1 MRTLCVCTLLTVVVA
16 GGCASQKGES
26 YARAGFDFTTL
37 DKVAILDVSGSVRG
51 DAAKNQIGDFFSM
64 ELIKRGYTPVERAE
78 VQKLLKEQEFQASD
92 ITSDAGAVEAGEIL
106 NVPAVLLVNIPTYK
120 EEMNMTA
127 KIINVED
134 GGILWVGSASGSTG
148 KTLSTILGVAAGA
161 AAGVA
166 VAGGDSS
173 DRVAGGVIGGVLGGV
188 AGHALSPQQ
197 AEQVQ
202 KLIKK
207 LCEEMP
213 ARVGIVRSR

>member
-51 DAAKNQIGDFFSM
+51 DAAKNQIGDFFAM

-213 ARVGIVRSR
+213 ARVGVVRSR

>member
-51 DAAKNQIGDFFSM
+51 DAAKNQIGDFFAM

-127 KIINVED
+127 KIINVEE

-213 ARVGIVRSR
+213 ARVGVVRSR

>member
-1 MRTLCVCTLLTVVVA
+1 MRTLCVFTLLTVVVA

-26 YARAGFDFTTL
+26 YAMPGFNFSTL
-37 DKVAILDVSGSVRG
+37 EKVAILDVSGAVRG
-51 DAAKNQIGDFFSM
+51 DAAKNQIGDFFAM
-64 ELIKRGYTPVERAE
+64 ELVKRGYQPVERAE

-92 ITSDAGAVEAGEIL
+92 ITSDSGAAEAGKIL

-148 KTLSTILGVAAGA
+148 KTLSTIVGAAAGA
-161 AAGVA
+161 AVGAVA
-166 VAGGDSS
+166 AGGDTS
-173 DRVAGGVIGGVLGGV
+173 DRVAGGVIGGVLGDV
-188 AGHALSPQQ
+188 AGNALSPQQ

-213 ARVGIVRSR
+213 PRIAALR